1 VCMKV
6 MHNLTVYPPVQF
18 IFKCEGNE
26 KESLF
31 APVVSDYDSLSLS
44 LFSSESVILKLD
56 FICSLPVTLLALCFI

>member
-1 VCMKV
+1 MCMKV

>member
-1 VCMKV
+1 MCMKV

-44 LFSSESVILKLD
+44 L
-56 FICSLPVTLLALCFI
+56 CSLLNQ

>member
-1 VCMKV
+1 MKV